1 MPKKKTGARKKAEKQ
16 KERQRGIRAVQDR
29 PITEFFC
36 NVTMEC
42 DKCKRRQKNRAFC
55 YFCSSVQKLPM
66 CANCGKTKCM
76 SKTGDCVVKHAANF
90 ATGFAMVGAICDF
103 CEAVVCHSKKCLTTH
118 ACDCALREGECIEC
132 EREVWEHGGRVFVC
146 SYCASSLC
154 EDDQFEHQAKCQV
167 LESETLK
174 CGSCNKL
181 GQYSCLKC
189 KICFCEDHVRRKGV
203 KYTRGQ
209 PIPCPKCG
217 YETKETKDLSMSTRA
232 YAYSRQRNEV
242 DYYDDDDY
250 GGSSGFS
257 YGSSGFSYGTGSA
270 YGTTSYADDG
280 DGEESKSGEDDDEDE
295 DDEDEEEDDD
305 EGVDNEGHKEGKE
318 EISEAADDLSQL
330 KVQES

>member
-1 MPKKKTGARKKAEKQ
+1 MLCNDEII
-16 KERQRGIRAVQDR
+16 IRC
-29 PITEFFC
+29 I
-36 NVTMEC
+36 
-42 DKCKRRQKNRAFC
+42 
-55 YFCSSVQKLPM
+55 
-66 CANCGKTKCM
+66 CGVI
-76 SKTGDCVVKHAANF
+76 SA
-90 ATGFAMVGAICDF
+90 
-103 CEAVVCHSKKCLTTH
+103 
-118 ACDCALREGECIEC
+118 
-132 EREVWEHGGRVFVC
+132 
-146 SYCASSLC
+146 
-154 EDDQFEHQAKCQV
+154 
-167 LESETLK
+167 
-174 CGSCNKL
+174 
-181 GQYSCLKC
+181 
-189 KICFCEDHVRRKGV
+189 
-203 KYTRGQ
+203 
-209 PIPCPKCG
+209 
-217 YETKETKDLSMSTRA
+217 RA